1 MAATN
6 RQILTQGDRSYAKKK
21 TSQFGVD
28 EVSYD
33 ADNRKEYL
41 TGFRK
46 RKLQRKEK
54 AQEFHKEQAR
64 LDRIAQRKKL
74 RDEKKGDQE
83 KERVRMVKAMKD
95 IERARSGYF
104 SSDDEK
110 DKNGDEDGSSSE
122 EEDSD
127 DEEGQNGD
135 KKTVKK
141 SKKSSTD
148 EDDFS
153 DWEGLDKPGVLKK
166 QKKKFVDKEGKKTT
180 VTIEAVSL
188 DSDDESSHPQHPY
201 VDLSKSE
208 EVLQESLDKA
218 GLAAVYSGMAE
229 PRVKKLVKK
238 PKKKFRYL
246 STAERKKNLD
256 KELARAKSKR
266 VKKE

>member
-33 ADNRKEYL
+33 AANRTEYL

-54 AQEFHKEQAR
+54 AQEKAKEQAR
-64 LDRIAQRKKL
+64 LDRIAERKKL
-74 RDEKKGDQE
+74 RDERKGDQE
-83 KERVRMVKAMKD
+83 KERVRMQKAMKD

-110 DKNGDEDGSSSE
+110 KDDSDSDEDE
-122 EEDSD
+122 SD
-127 DEEGQNGD
+127 DEDETPA
-135 KKTVKK
+135 KKAKK
-141 SKKSSTD
+141 ASSTD

-166 QKKKFVDKEGKKTT
+166 QKKKYVDGEGKKTT

-188 DSDDESSHPQHPY
+188 DSDDDEPNNTY
-201 VDLSKSE
+201 VDMSKAD

-229 PRVKKLVKK
+229 PKVKKLVKK

-246 STAERKKNLD
+246 SATERKKNLD
-256 KELARAKSKR
+256 KERARAKAKR
-266 VKKE
+266 TKKE

>member
-33 ADNRKEYL
+33 AANRKEYL

-54 AQEFHKEQAR
+54 AQEKAKEQAR
-64 LDRIAQRKKL
+64 LDRIAERKKM
-74 RDEKKGDQE
+74 RDEKKGDLE
-83 KERVRMVKAMKD
+83 KERVRMQKAMKD

-104 SSDDEK
+104 SSEDDK
-110 DKNGDEDGSSSE
+110 GK
-122 EEDSD
+122 SD
-127 DEEGQNGD
+127 DESDDDESEDED
-135 KKTVKK
+135 KPAKK
-141 SKKSSTD
+141 AKNSTD

-166 QKKKFVDKEGKKTT
+166 QKKKYVDGQGKKTT

-188 DSDDESSHPQHPY
+188 DSDNEEQDTY
-201 VDLSKSE
+201 VDMSKAD

-229 PRVKKLVKK
+229 PKVKKLVKK

-246 STAERKKNLD
+246 SASERKKNLD
-256 KELARAKSKR
+256 KERARAKAKR
-266 VKKE
+266 TKKD

>member
-21 TSQFGVD
+21 TSQYGVD

-33 ADNRKEYL
+33 AANRKEYL

-110 DKNGDEDGSSSE
+110 DKEGGEDSDEEDDSD
-122 EEDSD
+122 DSD
-127 DEEGQNGD
+127 DEQNGD
-135 KKTVKK
+135 KKVVKK
-141 SKKSSTD
+141 SKSSTD

-166 QKKKFVDKEGKKTT
+166 QKKKFVDREGKKTT

-188 DSDDESSHPQHPY
+188 DSDDDNPQHPY

-229 PRVKKLVKK
+229 PKVKKLVKK

-246 STAERKKNLD
+246 SSAERKKNLD

>member
-1 MAATN
+1 MATN

-54 AQEFHKEQAR
+54 AQEKAKEQAR
-64 LDRIAQRKKL
+64 VDRIAERKKL
-74 RDEKKGDQE
+74 RDDKKGDLE
-83 KERVRMVKAMKD
+83 KERVRMQKALKD
-95 IERARSGYF
+95 IERARAGYF

-110 DKNGDEDGSSSE
+110 KGSDDDSESEDE
-122 EEDSD
+122 SD
-127 DEEGQNGD
+127 DEDD
-135 KKTVKK
+135 KTAKK
-141 SKKSSTD
+141 AKKNSST

-153 DWEGLDKPGVLKK
+153 DWEGLDKPGVLKR
-166 QKKKFVDKEGKKTT
+166 QKKKYVDQQGKKTT

-188 DSDDESSHPQHPY
+188 DSDTEDQYH
-201 VDLSKSE
+201 VDMSKAE

-229 PRVKKLVKK
+229 PKVKKNMVKK

-246 STAERKKNLD
+246 SATERRKNLD
-256 KELARAKSKR
+256 KERARAKSKR
-266 VKKE
+266 TKKE

>member
-33 ADNRKEYL
+33 AANRKEYL

-54 AQEFHKEQAR
+54 AQEKAKEQAR
-64 LDRIAQRKKL
+64 LDRIAERKKL
-74 RDEKKGDQE
+74 RDERKGDQE
-83 KERVRMVKAMKD
+83 KERARMQKAMKD

-104 SSDDEK
+104 STDDEK
-110 DKNGDEDGSSSE
+110 DSDSGDESEDEDEDE
-122 EEDSD
+122 EED
-127 DEEGQNGD
+127 EE
-135 KKTVKK
+135 KTVKK
-141 SKKSSTD
+141 SKKSSSTD

-153 DWEGLDKPGVLKK
+153 DWEGIDKPGVLKK
-166 QKKKFVDKEGKKTT
+166 QKKKYVDGQGKKTT

-188 DSDDESSHPQHPY
+188 DSDDEDQNNTY
-201 VDLSKSE
+201 VDMSKAD
-208 EVLQESLDKA
+208 EVLKESLDKA

-229 PRVKKLVKK
+229 PKVKKLVKK
-238 PKKKFRYL
+238 TKKKFRYL
-246 STAERKKNLD
+246 SSTERKKNLD
-256 KELARAKSKR
+256 KERARAKAKR
-266 VKKE
+266 TKKE